1 MRYLHWFYFLWRCN
15 TNMISKDQFWKI
27 AGVTQ
32 HIQFE
37 NYLREIIFN
46 PEKRNN
52 FFKQLLKLDAQCVVQ
67 DTFKQYFEEY
77 AAERKANQQDYTP
90 DEVSQLLSIIVNTKY
105 DADFKNGIEKR
116 YFHKKGYT
124 AADITAGTG
133 SLLIQKWWADMTAE
147 LPWTYVPHRYFYFAS
162 ELADN
167 VIPYLL
173 CNLAL
178 RGMNAIVVHGDALT
192 GETKQVYFIQNSKDD
207 YLSFSDINVM
217 PHSKQVTEE
226 FNVTKWLEEAIDHIE
241 SKKIIRRKDYGPMLK
256 RALHMQI
263 GGVSKPFIPPSENQM
278 LLGRFATIERAK
290 AKKVYPKGTVVI
302 QISATRGQCGMLTS
316 SGEVG
321 SQYACIQFKPYI
333 DSFTGW
339 MKVKQEIPRWR
350 HKYQEGLNIKLE
362 DIGKIPFN
370 IPINWLLPFEEQ
382 QRLKEERGYV

>member
-1 MRYLHWFYFLWRCN
+1 MKLHGAEIQYKCG
-15 TNMISKDQFWKI
+15 TNSFMNSPRKDQFWKI

-37 NYLREIIFN
+37 NYLRKIVFD
-46 PEKRNN
+46 PEKRND

-77 AAERKANQQDYTP
+77 VAERKANQQDYTP
-90 DEVSQLLSIIVNTKY
+90 DEVSKLLSIIVNTKY
-105 DADFKNGIEKR
+105 NADFKNDIEKR

-217 PHSKQVTEE
+217 PHSKQVAEE

-256 RALHMQI
+256 RALHMQT
-263 GGVSKPFIPPSENQM
+263 GG
-278 LLGRFATIERAK
+278 
-290 AKKVYPKGTVVI
+290 
-302 QISATRGQCGMLTS
+302 
-316 SGEVG
+316 
-321 SQYACIQFKPYI
+321 
-333 DSFTGW
+333 
-339 MKVKQEIPRWR
+339 
-350 HKYQEGLNIKLE
+350 
-362 DIGKIPFN
+362 
-370 IPINWLLPFEEQ
+370 
-382 QRLKEERGYV
+382 